1 MKKRILWLILFA
13 FLLLGCSPMDKSTLA
28 ASVVVPTPLFTITPY
43 PSNTLTPYPSFV
55 VSLRPTALL
64 QTPTPAFDATSMI
77 PPETWAK
84 IATLDAIST
93 ERPELTYDKICLLMP
108 TVDGC
113 SVLSPNGQ
121 WAVFRGHQKGSGGLS
136 IINMLNKK
144 RWDISYYDITG
155 NSWDDTAVDVEHW
168 SRDGR
173 YLYVSPRPVGDGGE
187 GWFWRDYIQLVRL
200 NLDNGTWIDTKMGS
214 AHSFSPK
221 DRYIVFRRGQNVVI
235 FEFQTGNEYIFKV
248 PEEYTAFGRFTWS
261 SDSKYIIFVSTEVD
275 ELLSDT
281 LSKEPSGF
289 TLYLLDVDNREMTT
303 IIEKNEMYLYP
314 VEWLT
319 PDIVLLKSLYKKQP
333 DGALEPNSEQYT
345 IDLQTI
351 AISKYE
357 HP

>member
-1 MKKRILWLILFA
+1 MKKWILWLILFT
-13 FLLLGCSPMDKSTLA
+13 FPLSGCFASDTSTLA
-28 ASVVVPTPLFTITPY
+28 PSVVVPTPLLTITHHPPNTATPY
-43 PSNTLTPYPSFV
+43 PSIIV
-55 VSLRPTALL
+55 RLRPTALETS
-64 QTPTPAFDATSMI
+64 TPTFDATSMI

-84 IATLDAIST
+84 IATLDAIDT
-93 ERPELTYDKICLLMP
+93 ERPELTYDKICILM

-113 SVLSPNGQ
+113 SVISPNGQ

-200 NLDNGTWIDTKMGS
+200 NLENGTWVDTKMGA
-214 AHSFSPK
+214 AHSFSPN
-221 DRYIVFRRGQNVVI
+221 DRYIIYRRGQSVVI
-235 FEFQTGNEYIFKV
+235 REFQTGTEHIFKI

-261 SDSKYIIFVSTEVD
+261 SDSKQIIFVGTEVD
-275 ELLSDT
+275 ELLSDA

-289 TLYLLDVDNREMTT
+289 SLFLIDLEGGEVKT
-303 IIEKNEMYLYP
+303 ILEKDERYLYP
-314 VEWLT
+314 LEWLT
-319 PDIVLLKSLYKKQP
+319 PNIVLMKSLYTIES
-333 DGALEPNSEQYT
+333 DGNLSPNNEPYTMDLETKAVSE
-345 IDLQTI
+345 
-351 AISKYE
+351 YE
-357 HP
+357 YP

>member
-1 MKKRILWLILFA
+1 MKKWTLWLILFA
-13 FLLLGCSPMDKSTLA
+13 FLFLGCSPSDTSTLA
-28 ASVVVPTPLFTITPY
+28 PSVVVQTPLFTITPH
-43 PSNTLTPYPSFV
+43 PSNTATPYPSIILR
-55 VSLRPTALL
+55 LRPTALE
-64 QTPTPAFDATSMI
+64 TPTPTFDATSMI

-84 IATLDAIST
+84 IATLDAIGT
-93 ERPELTYDKICLLMP
+93 ERPELTYDKICILM

-113 SVLSPNGQ
+113 SVISPNGQ

-187 GWFWRDYIQLVRL
+187 GWLWRDYTQLIRL
-200 NLDNGTWIDTKMGS
+200 NLENGTWVDTKMGA
-214 AHSFSPK
+214 AHSFSPN
-221 DRYIVFRRGQNVVI
+221 DRYIVWRRGQNVVI
-235 FEFQTGNEYIFKV
+235 YEFQTGNEYIFRV

-261 SDSKYIIFVSTEVD
+261 SDSKQIIFVCAEVN
-275 ELLSDT
+275 ELLSDA
-281 LSKEPSGF
+281 LPKEPSGF
-289 TLYLLDVDNREMTT
+289 TLYLLDLDGRQMTT

-319 PDIVLLKSLYKKQP
+319 PNIILLKSLYKKQS
-333 DGALEPNSEQYT
+333 DGVLEPNSEQYT
-345 IDLQTI
+345 IDLQTSS
-351 AISKYE
+351 ISKYE